1 MSPAAPTELDTTL
14 ATAASARGLLART
27 AIDMA
32 GLSDAL
38 LQQLGGVSGW
48 SGKYKDL
55 FDKALAAGNYRVAA
69 DLLKMVPD
77 TMERASKAGSR
88 AIEDLSDSELE
99 QAAVGILARAMQKDP
114 SIALALSKDA
124 QIIEIAKESVGAEVD
139 GMLKTTEEISNEGRP
154 SGSHGADED
163 QRGDE
168 GSERGGAEGLRP
180 DSEAGGVPSFTIERT
195 DNPGG

>member
-1 MSPAAPTELDTTL
+1 MSTATPTELDETL
-14 ATAASARGLLART
+14 EISTSTRGLLART

-55 FDKALAAGNYRVAA
+55 YDRAIQAGNYRVAA

-88 AIEDLSDSELE
+88 AIEDLTDAELE
-99 QAAVGILARAMQKDP
+99 QAAVGILVRAMKSDP
-114 SIALALSKDA
+114 DLAVALAKDA
-124 QIIEIAKESVGAEVD
+124 TVIEVAKENSDADGPSVSD
-139 GMLKTTEEISNEGRP
+139 GNV
-154 SGSHGADED
+154 ED
-163 QRGDE
+163 QCGDE
-168 GSERGGAEGLRP
+168 GTERGSSEGLRP
-180 DSEAGGVPSFTIERT
+180 DREAEEFPSVEIPRANHPGRKSVSGG
-195 DNPGG
+195 